1 MPVTEIF
8 HQFILD
14 CVLREGG
21 GDSMPMPDI
30 FKQFV
35 EDYPELLKVHKQ
47 LGALCAEAGPLDEKT
62 KQLVQL
68 GIAVGAQSKG
78 GVRSHARQAKD
89 VGASDKEIFHAVIV
103 STSSVGFPAMIAAY
117 GWVRSMLGE

>member
-1 MPVTEIF
+1 MPLPEIF
-8 HQFILD
+8 T
-14 CVLREGG
+14 
-21 GDSMPMPDI
+21 
-30 FKQFV
+30 QFV
-35 EDYPELLKVHKQ
+35 EDYPAISEAHKN
-47 LGALCAEAGPLDEKT
+47 LGTLCAEAGPLDEKT

-89 VGASDKEIFHAVIV
+89 AGASEKEIQHAVIV

-117 GWVRSMLGE
+117 SWVQSILSDETENPHAKAHK